1 MDERGCFAVVGAIAA
16 ILTIL
21 AFITGK
27 QWIGDYFTSEPVV
40 IPVAP
45 NTGPV
50 ERAKTTDAPPPPAAP
65 VRKAVPKPAPPAAA
79 TVEKGSFKLGWGEGY
94 SFALERVVKG
104 QTDVVL
110 AGPNLLR
117 GYAWMPL
124 GPVRLDGVASLP
136 KHAPSKSSSAL
147 SLFAPPSFPRQ
158 GEWIHGGLPAVY
170 IDVGHVYAL
179 RTAESGP
186 YALLQVQEFQRGGFE
201 TTRIEIAYR
210 IQQSGG
216 LGFH

>member
-1 MDERGCFAVVGAIAA
+1 MDARGCFAVLGAVAA

-21 AFITGK
+21 GFITGK
-27 QWIGDYFTSEPVV
+27 QWLGEYFTSDPVV
-40 IPVAP
+40 IAVRPDP
-45 NTGPV
+45 GPV
-50 ERAKTTDAPPPPAAP
+50 EPASPTGPSPPPTAQVIEAP
-65 VRKAVPKPAPPAAA
+65 PKPAPPAAA
-79 TVEKGSFKLGWGEGY
+79 TVENGSFNLGWGQGY

-104 QTDVVL
+104 QTDVTL

-136 KHAPSKSSSAL
+136 KNAPAKNSSAL

-170 IDVGHVYAL
+170 LDVGHVYGL
-179 RTAESGP
+179 RVAENGP

-201 TTRIEIAYR
+201 YTKIEIAYR
-210 IQQSGG
+210 IQQNGG
-216 LGFH
+216 LRFQ